1 MDKHAR
7 KIKKG
12 SQKDI
17 GENIC
22 NMRVLI
28 LLCIYVILNREQQ
41 AKKSKDSFMEKKVT
55 TTCNPTKVQVE
66 NQFFFL

>member
-41 AKKSKDSFMEKKVT
+41 AKKSKDYGKESHNNM
-55 TTCNPTKVQVE
+55 
-66 NQFFFL
+66 